1 MKLGITLLL
10 LAAVLLIA
18 PLPSHAAP
26 LASMAP
32 ASCAASSSSA
42 PALPGFSTPASKSL
56 LKAIIGP
63 KCGTC
68 SLSPCVGAKVG
79 SICGIGGGGQY
90 EFCADIGTC
99 PQDGLTQCQCK
110 TGPPF

>member
-26 LASMAP
+26 LASTAP
-32 ASCAASSSSA
+32 SQCAANASA
-42 PALPGFSTPASKSL
+42 PELPSTPASKSL

-63 KCGTC
+63 TCGSC
-68 SLSPCVGAKVG
+68 SQAICVGAKLG
-79 SICGIGGGGQY
+79 SICGISGGLYKYCG
-90 EFCADIGTC
+90 DVGTC
-99 PQDGLTQCQCK
+99 PADGLTECYCK
-110 TGPPF
+110 TGPPY

>member
-32 ASCAASSSSA
+32 QCAANASA
-42 PALPGFSTPASKSL
+42 PELPSTPASKSL

-63 KCGTC
+63 KCGSC
-68 SLSPCVGAKVG
+68 SQTICVGAKVG
-79 SICGIGGGGQY
+79 SICGIAGGGEY
-90 EFCADIGTC
+90 EYCGDVGICSA
-99 PQDGLTQCQCK
+99 DGLTQCSCK
-110 TGPPF
+110 TGAPF